1 MKGFAVGLIL
11 KVRGFG
17 GRSGI
22 FHTTLMLPDPVQRAT
37 AKWPILCNNRVGQP
51 KAPNDNHCHE
61 ILVRLQIPKVLSA
74 RHAVVVVFFYVLS
87 YNFQVCVCDM
97 PMVFNCRHLLCIQDR

>member
-37 AKWPILCNNRVGQP
+37 AKWPILCSNRVGQP
-51 KAPNDNHCHE
+51 KPPNDNQNCQGS
-61 ILVRLQIPKVLSA
+61 IQVLTNLRSK
-74 RHAVVVVFFYVLS
+74 HSTPFLDTS
-87 YNFQVCVCDM
+87 
-97 PMVFNCRHLLCIQDR
+97 L